1 MINEVHDHR
10 ERAKGLKDK
19 WDTIGRGRMRVTT
32 ERHRV
37 FMGTGEMVLSRGR
50 LEQAW
55 MEKKGG
61 MA

>member
-1 MINEVHDHR
+1 M
-10 ERAKGLKDK
+10 
-19 WDTIGRGRMRVTT
+19 DTIGRGRMRVTT